1 MILKNPCRSWQVWQ
15 DLLHEPCRKS
25 CTSKGWQESNIIVKI
40 SCVPEEKLGHSFEP
54 IFKFKKNLAGS
65 VHYTYRIYIYINTN
79 MLYIMIRRWFIT
91 IVCPMTW
98 VKLLGPWG
106 IPDYIWLCGYSRLR
120 RIPLWR
126 KGPIRVAQKI
136 KHGRF
141 LNANQYMIVKA
152 NEQKLH
158 QWRHLVSPPR

>member
-1 MILKNPCRSWQVWQ
+1 MNPAENPAHPRVDKHQ
-15 DLLHEPCRKS
+15 
-25 CTSKGWQESNIIVKI
+25 I
-40 SCVPEEKLGHSFEP
+40 SSLGFHVFR
-54 IFKFKKNLAGS
+54 KKNLATVLS
-65 VHYTYRIYIYINTN
+65 PSSNLRKNSLDQYTIHIEFKYIYIYIYISQNL
-79 MLYIMIRRWFIT
+79 LYIMIRRWFIT

-126 KGPIRVAQKI
+126 KGPIRVAQK

>member
-1 MILKNPCRSWQVWQ
+1 MNPAENPAHPRVDKHQ
-15 DLLHEPCRKS
+15 
-25 CTSKGWQESNIIVKI
+25 I
-40 SCVPEEKLGHSFEP
+40 SSLRFHVFR
-54 IFKFKKNLAGS
+54 KKNLATVLS
-65 VHYTYRIYIYINTN
+65 PSSNLRKNSLDQYTIHIEYIYLYTNTN

-126 KGPIRVAQKI
+126 EGPIRVAQKKNMKGFLMQI
-136 KHGRF
+136 NTWLSRQTNKNFINGVTLYPLPGR
-141 LNANQYMIVKA
+141 
-152 NEQKLH
+152 E
-158 QWRHLVSPPR
+158 SPWL